1 MLALMAVLALGG
13 GCSLSDEECV
23 ATNESA
29 TFQVD
34 GDAIAMNGVIDCTTA
49 DRFFTLLDSS
59 PGVTTLRLD
68 YVPGSDDDDANFI
81 FGQQVHKRGLR
92 THVPDLRLNPG
103 NASAGERV
111 AAGLIASGGVDLF
124 LAGIERTVGEGA
136 CLGVHSWEDEDG
148 VQGGDLPP
156 DDETHDLYLN
166 YFAAIGYALGRDFY
180 FYTLG
185 VAPAERLHYMTRAEL
200 DQFDMVTGDLP
211 SQSCPLPNEAALP

>member
-1 MLALMAVLALGG
+1 MAT
-13 GCSLSDEECV
+13 DD
-23 ATNESA
+23 SA

-49 DRFFTLLDSS
+49 GRFFALLDAT

-81 FGQQVHKRGLR
+81 FGQQVHERGLH

-103 NASAGERV
+103 SASAGERV

-136 CLGVHSWEDEDG
+136 CLGVHSWEDEAG

-156 DDETHDLYLN
+156 DDETHDLYLD

-185 VAPAERLHYMTRAEL
+185 VAPAERLHYMSRAEL
-200 DQFDMVTGDLP
+200 EQFDMVTADLP
-211 SQSCPLPNEAALP
+211 SQSCPLPDEAVLP